1 VNRRL
6 ERGALVIA
14 PLGAVCA
21 IWMSIGLPGFPLT
34 LGHTPSVSEE
44 PLITQIDIP
53 TASPINTSAPPA
65 KHARPNRL
73 ERISLHAARYSAPAA
88 PHPTAVITSPVPK
101 QATPADTAPRAET
114 AQAEATTGAPAPVA
128 TSSTSINVPEPP
140 VLVQAPTITLP
151 PPPQITELPQAPALP
166 AVPTLPQLP
175 LPPLLP

>member
-21 IWMSIGLPGFPLT
+21 IWMSIGLPGFPIT
-34 LGHTPSVSEE
+34 SGRTPPVSEE
-44 PLITQIDIP
+44 PLLTQIDIP

-73 ERISLHAARYSAPAA
+73 SRISLHAARYSATAVPR
-88 PHPTAVITSPVPK
+88 PTAVAASPVPK
-101 QATPADTAPRAET
+101 HPAPADTPPRAET

-128 TSSTSINVPEPP
+128 TSSTSNVPEPP
-140 VLVQAPTITLP
+140 VLVQPPTITLP
-151 PPPQITELPQAPALP
+151 PSPQLTELPQTPALP
-166 AVPTLPQLP
+166 AVPELPQLP